1 MPVRILR
8 AGNSA
13 SGIAKSPGSGHYGG
27 MKALSRLFLILVVM
41 GAPALAAQEATV
53 TPLREYRI
61 GRDLEAQGR
70 WDEAN
75 TRYETAI
82 ALTLEE
88 ISKNTVN
95 RDTYAVLTWSYQRQK
110 KYRSV
115 IDYGKQ
121 ALKRDAKDYRVMETM
136 GEAWFYIGDYKESI
150 RLMQKYVDAMPQ
162 GERVSVAYFFM
173 GETYRILNKL
183 NHAEIAYTTSVRL
196 EPGLPLWWY
205 RLGLA
210 RELLEDKSGA
220 QAAFNKAL
228 SLWPSYKDAKTAL
241 ARVSR

>member
-1 MPVRILR
+1 M
-8 AGNSA
+8 
-13 SGIAKSPGSGHYGG
+13 GG
-27 MKALSRLFLILVVM
+27 MKAISRLLFILLVAV
-41 GAPALAAQEATV
+41 APALVAQETTGA
-53 TPLREYRI
+53 PLREYRI

-88 ISKNTVN
+88 ISNKNIN
-95 RDTYAVLTWSYQRQK
+95 KDTYAVLTWSFQRQK
-110 KYRSV
+110 KYRDV

-136 GEAWFYIGDYKESI
+136 GEAWFYLGDYKESI
-150 RLMQKYVDAMPQ
+150 RLMQKYVDALPQ

-173 GETYRILNKL
+173 GETYRILKKL

-196 EPGLPLWWY
+196 EPSMPLWWY

-220 QAAFNKAL
+220 KAAFNKAL
-228 SLWPSYKDAKTAL
+228 SLWPSYKDAKAAL
-241 ARVSR
+241 ARVSD